1 MWLSDSKNKQQQK
14 YFSQQEI
21 LHPAQAHKHTHA
33 NTRTNSWYI
42 DWKMHTKNSSIGT
55 LIVVL
60 EMVCCVGLTRK
71 ATWNGNFVIF
81 FCSSLFNEIH
91 FRWDLFLLHFQYS
104 SSVNSGIWH
113 RYILRRTFVAQ
124 IFQRIFHV
132 NYSVNLLFDWSLS
145 ETGHK
150 PMSSFCIK
158 STDLDLINRMFM
170 VLMK

>member
-21 LHPAQAHKHTHA
+21 LHPAQAHKHMHA

-71 ATWNGNFVIF
+71 ATWNGNLVIF
-81 FCSSLFNEIH
+81 FVRLLSTKYIFDGIYFYYAFNIH
-91 FRWDLFLLHFQYS
+91 RQSIAVF
-104 SSVNSGIWH
+104 GIG
-113 RYILRRTFVAQ
+113 ILRRTFVAQ

-158 STDLDLINRMFM
+158 SMDLDLINRMFM

>member
-21 LHPAQAHKHTHA
+21 LHPAQAHKHIHA

-42 DWKMHTKNSSIGT
+42 DWKMHTKNSKIGT

-71 ATWNGNFVIF
+71 ATWNGNLVIFF
-81 FCSSLFNEIH
+81 FCSSPFNEIH

-104 SSVNSGIWH
+104 SSVNSSIWH
-113 RYILRRTFVAQ
+113 RYLETHIRRT
-124 IFQRIFHV
+124 
-132 NYSVNLLFDWSLS
+132 NL
-145 ETGHK
+145 
-150 PMSSFCIK
+150 
-158 STDLDLINRMFM
+158 STDFPCKLFRKSFIRLKLIWNGA
-170 VLMK
+170 